1 MKLVALDTEP
11 EEGAEPLLV
20 GVAPFFLV
28 LILVDP
34 DPEPEPDRE
43 DELDV

>member
-1 MKLVALDTEP
+1 MKLVAFDTEP
-11 EEGAEPLLV
+11 DDGAEPLFV
-20 GVAPFFLV
+20 GVVPFRLV

-34 DPEPEPDRE
+34 DTEPEPDRE

>member
-11 EEGAEPLLV
+11 EEVAEPLFV
-20 GVAPFFLV
+20 GVAPFFFV

-34 DPEPEPDRE
+34 DTEPEPDRE
-43 DELDV
+43 DELDI